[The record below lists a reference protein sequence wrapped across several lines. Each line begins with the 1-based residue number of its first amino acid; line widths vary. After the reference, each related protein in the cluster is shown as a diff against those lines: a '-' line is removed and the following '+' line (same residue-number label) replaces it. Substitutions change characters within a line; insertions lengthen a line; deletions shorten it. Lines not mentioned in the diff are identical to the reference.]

1 MDSRVKV
8 FAVGLFAVLVLIGV
22 VRHYAGKWFKAHPVW
37 AIVAT
42 AAVFVGCFLVVT
54 SRFDVTGY
62 IECLQSRNVA
72 ACMFPVASANAGQS

>member
-1 MDSRVKV
+1 MDSRVIV
-8 FAVGLFAVLVLIGV
+8 FAAGLFVVLVLIGV

-54 SRFDVTGY
+54 SRFDVSGY
-62 IECLQSRNVA
+62 IECLQSRNLG
-72 ACMFPVASANAGQS
+72 ACLFPVASAKTAQP